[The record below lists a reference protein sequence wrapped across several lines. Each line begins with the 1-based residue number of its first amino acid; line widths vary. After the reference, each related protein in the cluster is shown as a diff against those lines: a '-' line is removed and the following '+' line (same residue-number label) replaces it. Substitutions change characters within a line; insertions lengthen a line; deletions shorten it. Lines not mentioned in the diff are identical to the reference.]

1 MSRSALPQLS
11 KEKKRVKTQ
20 SQGRGTIESLH
31 LHYMHLGQAKRE
43 QLLGVGMIS
52 VVAPSVV
59 ELIVLGDGG
68 GGTRE
73 KASKQ

>member
-1 MSRSALPQLS
+1 ML
-11 KEKKRVKTQ
+11 
-20 SQGRGTIESLH
+20 GFGT
-31 LHYMHLGQAKRE
+31 
-43 QLLGVGMIS
+43 IS

-59 ELIVLGDGG
+59 ELIVHGDGGGGGGGGG

>member
-1 MSRSALPQLS
+1 
-11 KEKKRVKTQ
+11 
-20 SQGRGTIESLH
+20 
-31 LHYMHLGQAKRE
+31 MHLGQAKRE
-43 QLLGVGMIS
+43 QLLGFGTIS

-59 ELIVLGDGG
+59 ELIVHGDGGGGG